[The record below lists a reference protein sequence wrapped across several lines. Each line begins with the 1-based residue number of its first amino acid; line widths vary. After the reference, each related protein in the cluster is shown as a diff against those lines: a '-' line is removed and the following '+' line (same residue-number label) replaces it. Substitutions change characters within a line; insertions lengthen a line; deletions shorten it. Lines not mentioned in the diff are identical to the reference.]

1 MREFDFNAAKAGKKV
16 QLRSGREAR
25 IISFDRKD
33 PVRPIVVLVKD
44 DEGIENVHYYALNG
58 KRAADQPYLDLVMA
72 TKKMFGWV
80 NIYTEPGGDRSVIF
94 GVYPTEHDAKKDAL
108 KGEEKAVAT
117 VKIEW
122 EE

>member
-16 QLRSGREAR
+16 QLRSGQEAR

-33 PVRPIVVLVKD
+33 PVKPIVVLVKED
-44 DEGIENVHYYALNG
+44 DGLEYVHFYAPSG

-72 TKKMFGWV
+72 TEKKVGWV
-80 NIYTEPGGDRSVIF
+80 NIYTEPGGDRSAI
-94 GVYPTEHDAKKDAL
+94 GVYHTEPEAKEDAF